1 MHRRVDQPL
10 GRGVVGGQR
19 QQAQARQRAVG
30 RAVYAFRV
38 AKQRA
43 QGLQAHD
50 AESVARGAKL
60 CERSVAAQRRE
71 KRHALG
77 IAECTKGQD
86 MQAWI

>member
-1 MHRRVDQPL
+1 M
-10 GRGVVGGQR
+10 QR
-19 QQAQARQRAVG
+19 DAAVAQ
-30 RAVYAFRV
+30 RV
-38 AKQRA
+38 AEQAHTSTSEARVPNGQVPNRALVTAGEQRA

-77 IAECTKGQD
+77 IAE
-86 MQAWI
+86 